1 MREMEVHYSEWKHM
15 VSQWSVCARQK
26 KGKAWVGSNF
36 YQKIETLVE
45 SVVLPSRSL
54 TQQH

>member
-36 YQKIETLVE
+36 YQKIETIVE
-45 SVVLPSRSL
+45 SIVLPSCSL